1 LEGSAMDKI
10 NLDASSSIASVG
22 YDSETLT
29 MEVEFT
35 NGNIYQYFD
44 VPQGVYEELIT
55 AESAGQF
62 RASERRL
69 SARKALMKWLTLSK
83 SIPGSD

>member
-1 LEGSAMDKI
+1 MDRI

-55 AESAGQF
+55 AESAGHFLNAQVRDAF
-62 RASERRL
+62 RYARL
-69 SARKALMKWLTLSK
+69 
-83 SIPGSD
+83 